1 MRSLL
6 FVPGNKP
13 SMLEKARKF
22 APDAFIPDMEDSVP
36 DAEKAAARNTIHD
49 FLPKLSKSGILV
61 IPRVNALHTGWLEH
75 DLEAIVGPYIHG
87 ISVGKI
93 DTPEDIKLIANLIGE
108 LEDQADLPVGK
119 IKLIPWIET
128 AKAIVNCY
136 EICCSS
142 DRILGVALGAEDLT
156 NDMGIERRE
165 DESNVAYPKSVLC
178 IAARAAEIM
187 AFDTPYFR
195 FKDEE
200 GLRDSIAT
208 AKQQGFK
215 GKFAIHPAQVNP
227 INEGFAPSANEIEY
241 ARRVVTAFE
250 EAERSGRGSTQLDGV
265 VVDVPV
271 AKRARKILELTD
283 SD

>member
-13 SMLEKARKF
+13 SMLEKALEF

-36 DAEKAAARNTIHD
+36 DAEKAAARNTIHN

-61 IPRVNALHTGWLEH
+61 IPRVNALQTGWLED
-75 DLEAIVGPYIHG
+75 DLAAVVGPHIHG

-93 DTPEDIKLIANLIGE
+93 DTPEDIKLIANLIGD
-108 LEDQADLPVGK
+108 LESQADLPVGK
-119 IKLIPWIET
+119 VKLIPWIET

-136 EICCSS
+136 KICRSS
-142 DRILGVALGAEDLT
+142 DRILGVALGAEDFT
-156 NDMGIERRE
+156 NDMDIERRE
-165 DESNVAYPKSVLC
+165 DESDVAYPKNVLC
-178 IAARAAEIM
+178 VAARAAEVV

-200 GLRDSIAT
+200 GLRDSIA
-208 AKQQGFK
+208 AARQQGFK

-241 ARRVVTAFE
+241 ARRVVMAFE
-250 EAERSGRGSTQLDGV
+250 EAEKSGRGSTQLDGLV
-265 VVDVPV
+265 IDVPV
-271 AKRARKILELTD
+271 VKRARKVLGLVGTD
-283 SD
+283 

>member
-6 FVPGNKP
+6 FIPGNKP
-13 SMLEKARKF
+13 SMLEKAQKF
-22 APDAFIPDMEDSVP
+22 TPDAFIPDMEDSIP

-49 FLPKLSKSGILV
+49 FLPKLSESGILV
-61 IPRVNALHTGWLEH
+61 VPRVNALHTGWLKH
-75 DLEAIVGPYIHG
+75 DLEAVVGPYIHG
-87 ISVGKI
+87 ISIGKV
-93 DTPEDIKLIANLIGE
+93 DAPEDIKLIADLIGG
-108 LEDQADLPVGK
+108 LENQAGLPIGK

-178 IAARAAEIM
+178 VAARAAEIM

-200 GLRDSIAT
+200 GLRDSIAK
-208 AKQQGFK
+208 ARQQGFK

-227 INEGFAPSANEIEY
+227 INEGFAPSASEIEY

-250 EAERSGRGSTQLDGV
+250 EAERSGRGSTQLDGM

-271 AKRARKILELTD
+271 VKRARKILELAN

>member
-1 MRSLL
+1 
-6 FVPGNKP
+6 
-13 SMLEKARKF
+13 MLEKAQKF

-49 FLPKLSKSGILV
+49 FLPKLSESGILV
-61 IPRVNALHTGWLEH
+61 IPRVNALHTGWLKH
-75 DLEAIVGPYIHG
+75 DLEAVVGPYIHG
-87 ISVGKI
+87 ISIGKV
-93 DTPEDIKLIANLIGE
+93 DTPADIKLIADLIGE
-108 LEDQADLPVGK
+108 LESQTDLPIGK

-165 DESNVAYPKSVLC
+165 DESNVAYPKDVLC
-178 IAARAAEIM
+178 VAARAAEIM

-200 GLRDSIAT
+200 GLRDSIAK
-208 AKQQGFK
+208 ARQQGFK
-215 GKFAIHPAQVNP
+215 GKFAIHPAQVSP
-227 INEGFAPSANEIEY
+227 INEGFAPSASEIEY
-241 ARRVVTAFE
+241 ARQVVTAFE
-250 EAERSGRGSTQLDGV
+250 EAERSGRGSTQLDGM

-271 AKRARKILELTD
+271 VKRARKILKLANND
-283 SD
+283 

>member
-6 FVPGNKP
+6 FIPGNKP
-13 SMLEKARKF
+13 SMLEKAQKF
-22 APDAFIPDMEDSVP
+22 TPDAFIPDMEDSVP

-49 FLPKLSKSGILV
+49 FLPKLSESGILV
-61 IPRVNALHTGWLEH
+61 VPRVNALHTGWLKH
-75 DLEAIVGPYIHG
+75 DLEAVVGPYIHG
-87 ISVGKI
+87 ISIGKV
-93 DTPEDIKLIANLIGE
+93 DTPEDIKLIADLIGE
-108 LEDQADLPVGK
+108 LESQTDLPIGK

-178 IAARAAEIM
+178 VAARAAEIM
-187 AFDTPYFR
+187 ALDTPYFR

-200 GLRDSIAT
+200 GLRDNIAK
-208 AKQQGFK
+208 ARQQGFK
-215 GKFAIHPAQVNP
+215 GKFAIHPAQVSP
-227 INEGFAPSANEIEY
+227 INEGFAPSASEIEY
-241 ARRVVTAFE
+241 ARQVVTAFE
-250 EAERSGRGSTQLDGV
+250 EAERSGRGSTQLDGM

-271 AKRARKILELTD
+271 VKRARKILELTN